1 MSVSLVTHPATSYA
15 EAMARVA
22 AFRAL
27 DDATIRPEAYTRI
40 YEHGGMTETAVV
52 LYHGFTNHPGQYAQ
66 FAPMLYERGMNVFVP
81 RLPEQGDRDR
91 MTTRLASLTATEL
104 LASASDALD
113 IAQGLGRRVAVLGI
127 STSGLLCA
135 YFAQYR
141 EDVARSVIVAPVFG
155 LLRFSHALTSLI
167 GAAARRLPN
176 RFLWWDPRHKMDIL
190 PATGYPRFPT
200 RALAQTL
207 LIADDVYAASG
218 TSAPLAESAVLVT
231 NRRDPAVN
239 NAVSDRVVER
249 WNARR
254 PGFATT
260 YCFNDLPVNHDI
272 IDPQNA
278 KPRID
283 LVYPKLLEILEQTA
297 TSAAGSAPA
306 S

>member
-1 MSVSLVTHPATSYA
+1 MIGNIATRPARSYD
-15 EAMARVA
+15 EAMERAG

-27 DDATIRPEAYTRI
+27 DDASIRPEAYTRI
-40 YEHGGMTETAVV
+40 YEHGEATELAVV
-52 LYHGFTNHPGQYAQ
+52 LYHGFTNHPGQFAE
-66 FAPMLYERGMNVFVP
+66 FAPLLFERGINVFVP

-91 MTTRLASLTATEL
+91 MTTRLASLTAEEL
-104 LASASDALD
+104 LASASGALD

-141 EDVARSVIVAPVFG
+141 SDVARAVIIAPVFG
-155 LLRFSHALTSLI
+155 LLRFSHFVTSLT
-167 GAAARRLPN
+167 GAVARRLPN
-176 RFLWWDPRHKMDIL
+176 RFMWWDPRHKADIL

-207 LIADDVYAASG
+207 RIADDVYAAS
-218 TSAPLAESAVLVT
+218 AVQPPLAESAVLVT

-239 NAVSDRVVER
+239 NSVANRVVSR

-254 PGFATT
+254 PDFAQT
-260 YCFNDLPVNHDI
+260 YCFTDLPVNHDI

-278 KPRID
+278 APRTDI
-283 LVYPKLLEILEQTA
+283 VYPKLLEIVEQTA
-297 TSAAGSAPA
+297 PLAAGSAPA